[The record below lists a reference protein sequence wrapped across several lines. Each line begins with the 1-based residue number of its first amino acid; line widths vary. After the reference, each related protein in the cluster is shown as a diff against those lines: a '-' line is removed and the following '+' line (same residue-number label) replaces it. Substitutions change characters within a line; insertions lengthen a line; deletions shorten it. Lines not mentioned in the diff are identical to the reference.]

1 MNPARIMTRWL
12 WLVGVA
18 IVLAGILFGYDEGV
32 ISGALLGI
40 EHTFSVSTFM
50 IEVITSWVT
59 LGALVGALVAGTLAD
74 GLGRRRTV
82 RLAAVMFTIGA
93 IVQGLAPDPAVLV
106 AGRLIVGFGIGIAS
120 VATPLFASEMTPAG
134 LRGRF
139 ISSYQFGITFGV
151 FVAYFVDE
159 LLQSGSQWRLMLAG
173 SAVLGIMLLLIMLPM
188 TDTPRWYLRMGRQEQ
203 ARAALARV
211 QPSDV
216 DAGLAAMQADD
227 PPGRA
232 QATWRDV
239 LSVQWRAPL
248 KIGIGLAIFQQV
260 TGINAIIYYADTIFA
275 AAGFTSVAGQTAA
288 TTWAIGGVNVLAT
301 LIAVAFV
308 DRLGRRPLLV
318 AGLIGM
324 AVSLTVVGIAFM
336 SIPDVPT
343 GVSSGANATGP
354 SDAGIITLV
363 ALVVYIASFAF
374 SLGPVVCTMINE
386 IFPRAI
392 RSRAVAVSTAAIW
405 LSAWLVSQ
413 FFLSLINGIGESA
426 TFWLFAVLCVVCL
439 GWVWK
444 KVPETK
450 GLSLEQIEQMWAR
463 RQN

>member
-1 MNPARIMTRWL
+1 M
-12 WLVGVA
+12 
-18 IVLAGILFGYDEGV
+18 
-32 ISGALLGI
+32 
-40 EHTFSVSTFM
+40 
-50 IEVITSWVT
+50 
-59 LGALVGALVAGTLAD
+59 
-74 GLGRRRTV
+74 
-82 RLAAVMFTIGA
+82 
-93 IVQGLAPDPAVLV
+93 
-106 AGRLIVGFGIGIAS
+106 
-120 VATPLFASEMTPAG
+120 
-134 LRGRF
+134 
-139 ISSYQFGITFGV
+139 
-151 FVAYFVDE
+151 
-159 LLQSGSQWRLMLAG
+159 
-173 SAVLGIMLLLIMLPM
+173 
-188 TDTPRWYLRMGRQEQ
+188 
-203 ARAALARV
+203 
-211 QPSDV
+211 
-216 DAGLAAMQADD
+216 
-227 PPGRA
+227 
-232 QATWRDV
+232 
-239 LSVQWRAPL
+239 
-248 KIGIGLAIFQQV
+248 

-308 DRLGRRPLLV
+308 DRLGRKPLLV

-336 SIPDVPT
+336 SIPDVAT
-343 GVSSGANATGP
+343 GVSSGANASGP

-439 GWVWK
+439 GWVWRRCLRRRACPWSRSSRCGP
-444 KVPETK
+444 VGQASQAEALVAHATVDTRLI
-450 GLSLEQIEQMWAR
+450 GLPGVLDLRS
-463 RQN
+463 RQP